1 MYIEYI
7 PQRNTEKVDRQK
19 EDRQMMKIYASEN
32 RQRAIKVNE
41 DREIVAAYGLK
52 NVLCCEADGESGII
66 AMEEL
71 VEIDPATE
79 FDWSEIA

>member
-1 MYIEYI
+1 
-7 PQRNTEKVDRQK
+7 
-19 EDRQMMKIYASEN
+19 MMKIYASEN
-32 RQRAIKVNE
+32 RMRAIKVNE

-52 NVLCCEADGESGII
+52 NVLCCEADGENGII

-79 FDWSEIA
+79 FDWSEIAQVKTWIDGGQKVDRWID